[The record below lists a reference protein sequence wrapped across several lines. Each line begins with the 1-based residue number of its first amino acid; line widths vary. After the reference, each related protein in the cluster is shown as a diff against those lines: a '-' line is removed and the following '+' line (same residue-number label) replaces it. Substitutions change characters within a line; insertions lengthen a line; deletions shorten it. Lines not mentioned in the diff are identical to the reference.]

1 MNRTL
6 AKIGLISSILPTS
19 RSSIVMSPVFLLPSL
34 NLTDS
39 RASRYPEISGRD
51 HKAHVKQ
58 FVMKVFKGLFI
69 ILLHLVIGN
78 VISFCTGEFIPGS
91 VLGMIILFLSLMAG
105 IVKEDSVRDVA
116 LFLTDNMA
124 IFFIPALIGI
134 LEMWGLIKMHFL
146 AWVALLTITAL
157 LVMAVSGW
165 AKQLTDRIRRRK

>member
-1 MNRTL
+1 
-6 AKIGLISSILPTS
+6 
-19 RSSIVMSPVFLLPSL
+19 
-34 NLTDS
+34 
-39 RASRYPEISGRD
+39 
-51 HKAHVKQ
+51 
-58 FVMKVFKGLFI
+58 MKVFKGLFI
-69 ILLHLVIGN
+69 ILIHLVIGN

-165 AKQLTDRIRRRK
+165 TKQLTDRIRRKK

>member
-69 ILLHLVIGN
+69 ILIHLVIGN

-105 IVKEDSVRDVA
+105 IVKVKD
-116 LFLTDNMA
+116 
-124 IFFIPALIGI
+124 
-134 LEMWGLIKMHFL
+134 K
-146 AWVALLTITAL
+146 
-157 LVMAVSGW
+157 
-165 AKQLTDRIRRRK
+165 